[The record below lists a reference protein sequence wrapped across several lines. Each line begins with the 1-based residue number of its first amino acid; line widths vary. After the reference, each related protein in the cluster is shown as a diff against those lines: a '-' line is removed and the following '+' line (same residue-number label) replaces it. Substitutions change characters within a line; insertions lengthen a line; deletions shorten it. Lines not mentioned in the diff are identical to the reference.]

1 MLPNTALAKSPE
13 KVPFVGKGD
22 TSSTTVGFE
31 FEFIC
36 PSSKWRNLSR
46 LVSDKLGPV
55 GAVSKEYGV
64 HQDRKDYL
72 SKWHIT
78 GDSSITGYPLGSSNG
93 KEPDQEEGESDDAY
107 AARLDAAVGHTAVEL
122 VSPILAS
129 SDTDKVLRSVL
140 EVISEVDGYTNRS
153 CGFHITIGNDRISS
167 YMDPIKF
174 AVFLGD
180 RKIISRFGR
189 EGNTHASSLLD
200 YAESILNEDY
210 YEAIGDEPEDRD
222 DYEDDYDESSFDQ
235 EIRATP
241 FEHMRDELLSSCVKG
256 RGYIHHDRAAVLEAL
271 TKLGSDYKE
280 DRYMSV
286 NLQKAKM
293 NLVEYRAVGGDYLK
307 SLSALQHITKR
318 AVYAVL
324 VSVGKIDTPDIEK
337 AYARYLLKTFSSAVP
352 RPGVTPAQAKDNKI
366 KPMTFNFTVDAV
378 RDDSQD
384 AVYLDVK
391 ATARGANYANAARPV
406 AAIDVLIRIMQD
418 GKSIGSVS
426 AGFEVTHKPSGEWEP
441 LRGAMKYNVQPQTS
455 TQSPLSHA
463 QLAHLLKV
471 LRSILLNPL
480 NYVWRTVDLAAATIL
495 RGQGLS
501 LEDALSGIKVI
512 RSSLFST
519 FTFYDLSKL
528 AAELVVKWMTAPEL
542 DSRYPSNKNRQV
554 QRVRAE
560 LEDAV
565 YTGAFRT
572 AVYGVAN
579 VNYMSDYVRELIQ
592 QKIKYPLNTVP
603 PEDKRIHASAD
614 ESGLGFSIE
623 ARFATLACGYMSSL
637 EQFAQAILSDLALFN
652 FDSAIKHNKYTPQ
665 QLALKLISSVAGLL
679 YRGSIERSRHLPN
692 TASMEAAAYEYA
704 EKTGRATR
712 EFVGQLSSVFKPAK
726 DTVEAVY
733 AKDSYV
739 TLWELVIPN
748 FHNNQFNGILHGVDV
763 LGQEYSLFID
773 NNFQLRSPG
782 AIAWTG
788 AVTGL
793 LNR

>member
-1 MLPNTALAKSPE
+1 MLTNTALAKSPE
-13 KVPFVGKGD
+13 KVAFVGKGD
-22 TSSTTVGFE
+22 ASATTVGFE

-36 PSSKWRNLSR
+36 PSSKWRNLPR

-55 GAVSKEYGV
+55 GEVSKEYGA

-72 SKWHIT
+72 TKWHIT
-78 GDSSITGYPLGSSNG
+78 GDSSITGYPLGSSSG
-93 KEPDQEEGESDDAY
+93 KEPDQEDGESDEAY
-107 AARLDAAVGHTAVEL
+107 ADRLDEAIGHTAVEL

-129 SDTDKVLRSVL
+129 SDTDKVLRSVF
-140 EVISEVDGYTNRS
+140 EVIAAVDGYTNSS

-189 EGNTHASSLLD
+189 EGNRHASSLLD
-200 YAESILNEDY
+200 YAESMLDADY
-210 YEAIGDEPEDRD
+210 YDAIGDEPEDRE
-222 DYEDDYDESSFDQ
+222 DYEDDYDESDFKQ

-241 FEHMRDELLSSCVKG
+241 FEHMRDELLSSCVNG

-271 TKLGSDYKE
+271 TKLGSESKD

-324 VSVGKIDTPDIEK
+324 VSVGRIDTPDIEK

-352 RPGVTPAQAKDNKI
+352 RPGVKPAQANDTNL

-378 RDDSQD
+378 REDSQD
-384 AVYLDVK
+384 AVYLDVR
-391 ATARGANYANAARPV
+391 ATARGANYAKSTSPV
-406 AAIDVLIRIMQD
+406 AAIDVLVRIMQD
-418 GKSIGSVS
+418 GKAIGSIS
-426 AGFEVTHKPSGEWEP
+426 AGFEVTKKPSGEWEP
-441 LRGAMKYNVQPQTS
+441 RRGAMKYNVQPQTAA
-455 TQSPLSHA
+455 QSPLSHA

-480 NYVWRTVDLAAATIL
+480 NVVWRKVDLAAATIL
-495 RGQGLS
+495 RSQGLS
-501 LEDALSGIKVI
+501 LEDSLSGIRVL
-512 RSSLFST
+512 RTSLFST

-542 DSRYPSNKNRQV
+542 DSRYPSNKNSQV

-560 LEDAV
+560 LENAV
-565 YTGAFRT
+565 YTNAFRT

-579 VNYMSDYVRELIQ
+579 VNYMGDYTKDLIQ
-592 QKIKYPLNTVP
+592 QKIKHPLNLVP

-614 ESGLGFSIE
+614 ETGLGFSIE
-623 ARFATLACGYMSSL
+623 TQFAVLACGYISSV
-637 EQFAQAILSDLALFN
+637 EQFAQSILNELELYDFSL
-652 FDSAIKHNKYTPQ
+652 SITHSKYTPQ
-665 QLALKLISSVAGLL
+665 QLSLKLIATVAGLL
-679 YRGSIERSRHLPN
+679 YRCSIERSRHLPN

-712 EFVGQLSSVFKPAK
+712 EFVGQLTSVFKPAR
-726 DTVEAVY
+726 DTVDAVY
-733 AKDSYV
+733 AKDAYLQ
-739 TLWELVIPN
+739 LWNLVIPSL
-748 FHNNQFNGILHGVDV
+748 HNNQFHGILRGVDV
-763 LGQEYSLFID
+763 LGPEYNLFID
-773 NNFQLRSPG
+773 TYFQTRSPG
-782 AIAWTG
+782 AIAWKG
-788 AVTGL
+788 AVSEL